1 MVIILV
7 IIITTTI
14 TIIITIIIIIIMI
27 ILIHRYPVTPVTC
40 FEPWFDGTDSLSPG
54 RLGGGKP
61 GSSPQ
66 SGPALSITILSH
78 PSQSIINQ

>member
-1 MVIILV
+1 MVIVIV

-14 TIIITIIIIIIMI
+14 IIIIIIIIIMI
-27 ILIHRYPVTPVTC
+27 ILIHRYSVTPVTC